1 VSLQSHHAT
10 SPFTVDT
17 WDESVYDDAPTAK
30 LARTRLTKTFTGD
43 VDGTSVVEILTVHN
57 ADGPAAYVGIERVDA
72 SVHGKRGTFVLQH
85 NASVVD
91 GVPSLTI
98 TVVPGTGSGAL
109 EGLRGNARVTID
121 SEGKHTFE
129 LDYELP

>member
-1 VSLQSHHAT
+1 MNPQAERAT

-30 LARTRLTKTFTGD
+30 LARTHLTKTFTGD
-43 VDGTSVVEILTVHN
+43 VEGTSVVEILTVHN
-57 ADGPAAYVGIERVDA
+57 PDGPAAYVGIERVDA
-72 SVHGKRGTFVLQH
+72 AVHGKRGTFVLQH

-91 GVPSLTI
+91 GVPSLAI

-109 EGLRGNARVTID
+109 EGLRGNAKVTID
-121 SEGKHTFE
+121 SEGTHTLE
-129 LDYELP
+129 LDYTLP

>member
-1 VSLQSHHAT
+1 VSPHAQHAT

-17 WDESVYDDAPTAK
+17 WEEAVYDDAPTAK
-30 LARTRLTKTFTGD
+30 LARTHLTKTFTGD
-43 VDGTSVVEILTVHN
+43 VEGTSDAQILTVHN
-57 ADGPAAYVGIERVDA
+57 VDGPAAYVGIERVDA
-72 SVHGKRGTFVLQH
+72 SVHGRRGTFVLQH
-85 NASVVD
+85 GASVVE

-109 EGLRGNARVTID
+109 EGLLGTATVTID